1 MTETNIFKDK
11 KILVTGGTG
20 MIGKYLVEELLAL
33 GAKVRVAS
41 LDDPS
46 RAAPKTEFLR
56 TDLTSFDAC
65 LAACKGMEI
74 VFHLAGIKG
83 SPLMAAKKPASFFV
97 PTLAFDTNM
106 MEAARQCGVKKYL
119 YTSSIGVYHPAE
131 VFFEDSVWST
141 YPSQKDEFGGWA
153 KRMGELQASAYRI
166 EHGWKG
172 ISIARPANVYGR
184 YDNFNPDNAMV
195 IPSLIKRAVE
205 GENPLVVWGDGSPI
219 RDFIHASDV
228 ANGMLLLVAKGEE
241 RPVNLGSGNG
251 VAIKTLVEI
260 IAANLDKKPAIVWD
274 STKPSGDNKRVMD
287 TSRAKSIGFAP
298 RMSIEEGIK
307 DAMAWYKANRASAD
321 KRYNVF
327 TEKKL
332 MSGKPGMK

>member
-1 MTETNIFKDK
+1 MANLYKGK
-11 KILVTGGTG
+11 NILVTGGTG
-20 MIGKYLVEELLAL
+20 MIGKYLVEKLLAL

-41 LDDPS
+41 LDDAS
-46 RAAPKTEFLR
+46 RADPKSEFLR
-56 TDLTSFDAC
+56 TDLTSFEAC
-65 LAACKGMEI
+65 MAACAGQEI

-106 MEAARQCGVKKYL
+106 MEAARQCGAAKYL
-119 YTSSIGVYHPAE
+119 YTSSIGVYHPAD

-172 ISIARPANVYGR
+172 IAIARPANVYGR
-184 YDNFNPDNAMV
+184 FDNFNPDNAMV
-195 IPSLIKRAVE
+195 IPSLIKRAMD
-205 GENPLVVWGDGSPI
+205 GEDPLTVWGDGTPI

-228 ANGMLLLVAKGEE
+228 AAGMLLLVAKGEE
-241 RPVNLGSGNG
+241 RPVNLGSGTG
-251 VAIKTLVEI
+251 VTIKKIVEI
-260 IAANLDKKPAIVWD
+260 IVANLDKKPKLVWD
-274 STKPSGDNKRVMD
+274 SSKPAGDKMRVMD
-287 TSRAKSIGFAP
+287 TARAKSIGFSP
-298 RMSIEEGIK
+298 SMSIEEGIK
-307 DAMAWYKANRASAD
+307 DTMAWYKANRAAVD

-332 MSGKPGMK
+332 MSSKAQ